1 MIKKGVITTEKLF
14 ENTSVNC
21 NAMANEIVNPKTDL
35 NTSALIYSVNS
46 DSDFSFENTMT
57 SKPI

>member
-1 MIKKGVITTEKLF
+1 MIKNGVITTVKLL
-14 ENTSVNC
+14 ENSSVNC

-35 NTSALIYSVNS
+35 NTSALIDSVNS
-46 DSDFSFENTMT
+46 DSDFSLENTMT